1 MAKNIEIAEN
11 KIQEVAEQE
20 YMVCIRVTGRVLV
33 PASAVDAEMA
43 RCRANGK
50 VCDMDFGELEDIDWD
65 GVYAEDANGNRIDF

>member
-1 MAKNIEIAEN
+1 MAEN
-11 KIQEVAEQE
+11 RQSKDNE

-50 VCDMDFGELEDIDWD
+50 VCDMDFGELSDVDWD
-65 GVYAEDANGNRIDF
+65 AVYAEDSNGVRIDF